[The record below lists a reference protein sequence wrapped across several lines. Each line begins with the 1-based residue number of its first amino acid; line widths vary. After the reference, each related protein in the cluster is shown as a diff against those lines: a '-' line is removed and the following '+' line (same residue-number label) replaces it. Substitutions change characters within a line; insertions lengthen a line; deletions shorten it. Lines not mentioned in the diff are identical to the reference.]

1 MSSIL
6 TNMSAMTAVQ
16 NLAATQKAL
25 ADTQNEISTGLKVS
39 SAKDNAA
46 YYSIATAMR
55 TQVGNLSTVTDSLN
69 LGSSVLGTA
78 ASALTSITGILQ
90 KMQADL
96 TSAQQAG
103 TDKDAIQTD
112 ITSLQA
118 QLKSSI
124 QSASFNGVNLL
135 DGSQVGTDQGGSS
148 ATTGKTGASF
158 VSTVTG
164 SGATTAV
171 QYLAVDGVS
180 TNFGQYTAGTA
191 ASGTSGQTGYVAATP
206 ASNSGSLF
214 NVAVTS
220 GSTTSNVDILA
231 GSSATAAT
239 AAGTGTTATNA
250 QLELKISSSSTQ
262 DQIASF
268 ISAVGTAISNVT
280 KASEVIGSAQKNIDL
295 QSSFISSLSDSITT
309 GVGSLVD
316 ADMNEASTRLN
327 ALQTQQQLGVQALS
341 VANQNS
347 QLILKLFQG

>member
-231 GSSATAAT
+231 GSTATNAS
-239 AAGTGTTATNA
+239 GTGSTATNA